1 MNAYIATDSEDTVI
15 LVVDGEISHAINPNC
30 PEWAGYEQH
39 IAVGG
44 TLIEAQPSEAHMFI
58 GGAWVLDG
66 NVLAKLQVTF
76 RAECERAISALIQG
90 EVDAY
95 NAANNV
101 IFADVH
107 SCQAYAGVDGYSH
120 QAFCAAVW
128 AWNVAVWE
136 AARVVLAAVIA
147 GERAVPTVSEL
158 LAELP
163 VFEF

>member
-1 MNAYIATDSEDTVI
+1 MNTYIETDRDDTVI

-30 PEWAGYEQH
+30 QEWAGYEQH
-39 IAVGG
+39 VAGGG
-44 TLIEAQPSEAHMFI
+44 TLIEAQPSEAHVFI
-58 GGAWVLDG
+58 GGAWVLDDK
-66 NVLAKLQVTF
+66 VLAKLQVKF
-76 RAECERAISALIQG
+76 RSECEQAISALIQS

-136 AARVVLAAVIA
+136 ASRLVIAAVIA